1 MTARAAQALGLG
13 CAGTAGGTGAGGAGG
28 GRGGAG
34 TPGCV
39 VDMLLVLSFT
49 DAVLSGGAWAGAS
62 CELGSADKTLAIYP
76 CTYIYHTY
84 NKK

>member
-13 CAGTAGGTGAGGAGG
+13 VRAGTAGGAGAGGAGG

-39 VDMLLVLSFT
+39 VDMLLVLRVT
-49 DAVLSGGAWAGAS
+49 DAVLPR
-62 CELGSADKTLAIYP
+62 CLGCRFS
-76 CTYIYHTY
+76 
-84 NKK
+84 

>member
-13 CAGTAGGTGAGGAGG
+13 VRAGTAGGTAAGGAGG

-39 VDMLLVLSFT
+39 VDMLLRAVVT
-49 DAVLSGGAWAGAS
+49 DAVLAAAPGLSI
-62 CELGSADKTLAIYP
+62 CELASGL
-76 CTYIYHTY
+76 
-84 NKK
+84 

>member
-13 CAGTAGGTGAGGAGG
+13 CVRAGTAGGTGAGGAGG

-39 VDMLLVLSFT
+39 VDITLRT
-49 DAVLSGGAWAGAS
+49 ACGARQRLGRLYS
-62 CELGSADKTLAIYP
+62 VICELASGL
-76 CTYIYHTY
+76 
-84 NKK
+84 

>member
-13 CAGTAGGTGAGGAGG
+13 RGAGTAGGTGAGGAGG

-39 VDMLLVLSFT
+39 VDMLLRT
-49 DAVLSGGAWAGAS
+49 DAVPRDGAWAGS
-62 CELGSADKTLAIYP
+62 ICELASGL
-76 CTYIYHTY
+76 
-84 NKK
+84 